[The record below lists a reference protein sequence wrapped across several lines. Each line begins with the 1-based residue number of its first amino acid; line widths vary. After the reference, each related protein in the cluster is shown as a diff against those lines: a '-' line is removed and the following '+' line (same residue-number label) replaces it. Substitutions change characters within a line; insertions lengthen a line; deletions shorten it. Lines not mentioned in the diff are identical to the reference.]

1 MPIIKSAKKAL
12 RQSLRK
18 KIRNA
23 VYKQKLRSLIKEARA
38 LVAQSK
44 QAEAAK
50 MIASIYKA
58 ADKAAK
64 ENIIEKGTASRIK
77 SRLTLLI
84 ANKNTTTAK

>member
-18 KIRNA
+18 KTHNA
-23 VYKQKLRSLIKEARA
+23 VYKQKLRSLLKEAKS

-44 QAEAAK
+44 QQEAAK
-50 MIASIYKA
+50 LIAAIYKA

-64 ENIIEKGTASRIK
+64 ENVIEKGTASRIK

-84 ANKNTTTAK
+84 AKKSPVAAK